1 MAADDCPVD
10 LKRRALLAG
19 ALATGASLAW
29 PGMSLAV
36 DASAASPGPVVDW
49 DWIDMVRQRAVPV
62 RLYWPART
70 VDVPR
75 KPVPLVVFSHGI
87 GGSRLGYSY
96 IGRHLSSRGWASLH
110 VQHVGSDRELW
121 FGNPFALVD
130 RLRNAAQDAEAIH
143 RVQDLRFALD
153 RLLDPSLRHEL
164 LGRPADAIDTQR
176 IVAAGHSY
184 GANTTLLAV
193 GARVTRAGK
202 VHDFRDERFSA
213 AVLLSTPPFYGE
225 RDIGKILAP
234 VRLPTL
240 HVTSNEDVI
249 LIPGYR
255 SGPEDRLALY
265 DAMPDPR
272 KGLVVFGHGSHS
284 IFTDR
289 TVAGGYELN
298 QQVKE
303 ATKSLAEAFLRQQFE
318 QDAAALPGWRERW
331 QGIVARS
338 DGLMTASPSPV
349 SPSLIS
355 APTAATAPSG

>member
-1 MAADDCPVD
+1 MADHDCKID

-29 PGMSLAV
+29 PGAAWAI
-36 DASAASPGPVVDW
+36 DAASALPGPVIDW
-49 DWIDMVRQRAVPV
+49 DWVDTARQRSVPV
-62 RLYWPART
+62 RLYWPARSAET
-70 VDVPR
+70 PPR
-75 KPVPLVVFSHGI
+75 PVPLVVFSHGI
-87 GGSRLGYSY
+87 GGSRLGYSH
-96 IGRHLSSRGWASLH
+96 IGRHLASHGWACLH

-121 FGNPFALVD
+121 FGNPFALVG

-143 RVQDLRFALD
+143 RVHDLRFALD
-153 RLLDPSLRHEL
+153 RLLDPALQHDQ
-164 LGRPADAIDTQR
+164 LGRPAEVIDSQR

-202 VHDFRDERFSA
+202 VHDFRDERYRA

-225 RDIGKILAP
+225 RDIGSILAP
-234 VRLPTL
+234 VQLPTL

-265 DAMPDPR
+265 EAMPDPR
-272 KGLVVFGHGSHS
+272 KGLVVFDHGSHS

-289 TVAGGYELN
+289 TVSGGYELN

-303 ATKSLAEAFLRQQFE
+303 ATRSLAEAFLRLQFE
-318 QDAAALPGWRERW
+318 QDAAALQGWRDRW

-338 DGLMTASPSPV
+338 AGLMAAPAV
-349 SPSLIS
+349 SPSLPAAS
-355 APTAATAPSG
+355 LAPAA

>member
-1 MAADDCPVD
+1 MADHDCKID
-10 LKRRALLAG
+10 LKRRALVAG
-19 ALATGASLAW
+19 ALASGASLAW
-29 PGMSLAV
+29 PGLAL
-36 DASAASPGPVVDW
+36 AAAASPVDPAAQGPVIDW
-49 DWIDMVRQRAVPV
+49 DWIDATRQRAVPV
-62 RLYWPART
+62 RLYWPSLSA
-70 VDVPR
+70 DAPA

-96 IGRHLSSRGWASLH
+96 IGRHLASHGWACLH

-121 FGNPFALVD
+121 FGNPFALVG

-153 RLLDPSLRHEL
+153 RLLDPSLQHAL
-164 LGRPADAIDTQR
+164 LGRPAEAIDLQR

-184 GANTTLLAV
+184 GANTTLLSV

-202 VHDFRDERFSA
+202 VHDFRDERYRA

-225 RDIGKILAP
+225 HDIGSILAP
-234 VRLPTL
+234 IKLPTL

-255 SGPEDRLALY
+255 SGPEDRFALY
-265 DAMPDPR
+265 EAMPDAR

-289 TVAGGYELN
+289 TVSGGFELN

-318 QDAAALPGWRERW
+318 QDQAALPGWRERW

-338 DGLMTASPSPV
+338 AGLMLASTPPV
-349 SPSLIS
+349 SP
-355 APTAATAPSG
+355 ATFPASTVPAT